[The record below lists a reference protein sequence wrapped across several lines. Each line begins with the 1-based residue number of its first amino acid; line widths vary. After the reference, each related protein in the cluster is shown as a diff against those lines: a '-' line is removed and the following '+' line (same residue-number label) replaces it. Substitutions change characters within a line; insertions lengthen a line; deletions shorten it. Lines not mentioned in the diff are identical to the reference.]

1 VLGVQLARSLGGQ
14 TMDELVRSLKAL
26 HTSLIDALQG
36 YEEGLKDAHGEGL
49 APLFA
54 EMIAIHGKDADAISE
69 QLKRLGADT
78 DDRGSFMG
86 TLDRTVMKISS
97 LFTKLDEKFLPS
109 LIDGEKQVLDHY
121 DRAINA
127 SSPGNAE
134 YPVLVKQ
141 REALR
146 AKVADMRAGKP
157 T

>member
-1 VLGVQLARSLGGQ
+1 
-14 TMDELVRSLKAL
+14 M
-26 HTSLIDALQG
+26 IDALQG

-54 EMIAIHGKDADAISE
+54 EIIAIHRKDADAISE
-69 QLKRLGADT
+69 QLQRLGAGA
-78 DDRGSFMG
+78 DDRGSLMG
-86 TLDRTVMKISS
+86 AFDRTVMKISS
-97 LFTKLDEKFLPS
+97 LFTKLDKKFLPS
-109 LIDGEKQVLDHY
+109 LIDGEKHVLDHY

-146 AKVADMRAGKP
+146 EKVAEMRAGKP
-157 T
+157 V

>member
-1 VLGVQLARSLGGQ
+1 
-14 TMDELVRSLKAL
+14 MDELVRSLKAL
-26 HTSLIDALQG
+26 HTSLIDALRG

-54 EMIAIHGKDADAISE
+54 EMIAIHRKDADVISGHV
-69 QLKRLGADT
+69 KRLGA
-78 DDRGSFMG
+78 MG

-157 T
+157 I

>member
-1 VLGVQLARSLGGQ
+1 
-14 TMDELVRSLKAL
+14 MDELVRSLKAL
-26 HTSLIDALQG
+26 HTSLIDAIQG

>member
-1 VLGVQLARSLGGQ
+1 
-14 TMDELVRSLKAL
+14 MDELVRSLKAL

-69 QLKRLGADT
+69 HLKRLGADT

>member
-1 VLGVQLARSLGGQ
+1 
-14 TMDELVRSLKAL
+14 MDELVRSLKAL
-26 HTSLIDALQG
+26 HTSLIDARQG

-69 QLKRLGADT
+69 HLKRLGADT
-78 DDRGSFMG
+78 DDRGSLMG
-86 TLDRTVMKISS
+86 AFDRTVMKISS
-97 LFTKLDEKFLPS
+97 LFTKLDKKFLPS

-121 DRAINA
+121 DRAIKA

-134 YPVLVKQ
+134 YPVLVNQ

-146 AKVADMRAGKP
+146 AKVADMGAGKP
-157 T
+157 A